1 MLAIMVGSPFEEQT
15 LYGPF
20 NNFDEADDFVS
31 TVRNEYSWVVE
42 LVPVPA
48 KERIEP

>member
-20 NNFDEADDFVS
+20 ENFDEVYDFAD
-31 TVRNEYSWVVE
+31 TVKNAYMWVVE
-42 LVPVPA
+42 LVPA
-48 KERIEP
+48 KERVET